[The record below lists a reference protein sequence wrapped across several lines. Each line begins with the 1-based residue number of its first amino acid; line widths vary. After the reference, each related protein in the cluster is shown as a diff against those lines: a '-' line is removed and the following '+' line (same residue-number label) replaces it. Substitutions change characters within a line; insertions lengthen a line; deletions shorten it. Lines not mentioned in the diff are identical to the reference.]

1 MIRLLVVD
9 EHPVIGEGIRA
20 ILNDQPDFLVETVTD
35 VDSATAALDARHHD
49 IVICEIPLQ
58 GRNAGLDLLRQRRKD
73 GSAFIIFSAHSVP
86 SFYAEAV
93 EQGAAGFLPKTA
105 SPDKILRSIRTVAKG
120 GKAISA
126 AALNGAR
133 IARRKPAPRELEIVA
148 LVAAGAT
155 NAEIA
160 RRLSIGLPTVE
171 GVLRRLFD
179 RYSVPN
185 RTVLA
190 RLADGEGW
198 LPDSSVSSAPR

>member
-1 MIRLLVVD
+1 MIRLLVLD

-49 IVICEIPLQ
+49 IVICEIRLQ

-105 SPDKILRSIRTVAKG
+105 SPDKILRSIRTVARVAKP
-120 GKAISA
+120 S
-126 AALNGAR
+126 
-133 IARRKPAPRELEIVA
+133 RRPR
-148 LVAAGAT
+148 
-155 NAEIA
+155 
-160 RRLSIGLPTVE
+160 
-171 GVLRRLFD
+171 
-179 RYSVPN
+179 
-185 RTVLA
+185 
-190 RLADGEGW
+190 
-198 LPDSSVSSAPR
+198 